1 MKLKKIASLALAGI
15 MAVSMLAGCKDGG
28 NSNSGS
34 SSENTST
41 ASGYSKVLADN
52 LSDDVTDK
60 KYVTFQD
67 NAQDEAALRQSLNNL
82 NTAALKNN
90 SAGRVLDCID
100 DFKKNGYPEMI
111 ADFVDAADFTDPSKT
126 LHVED
131 LAMTWYASKNYI
143 NRTVKDGTVYVIDG
157 AVGANEAVKQV
168 AAQVEDYLEKLPE
181 HNSQNAGSS
190 SVNNDVYDY
199 EYTVSV
205 SVVNKAV
212 NAVNWSNASV
222 TFIAVTVTRTATAD

>member
-82 NTAALKNN
+82 NTEALRNN
-90 SAGRVLDCID
+90 SAGQVLECID
-100 DFKKNGYPEMI
+100 GWNQNGFAEMLNDF
-111 ADFVDAADFTDPSKT
+111 ADAVKFTDGVDIKEP
-126 LHVED
+126 D
-131 LAMTWYASKNYI
+131 LSMAWYSTDAYV

-168 AAQVEDYLEKLPE
+168 ADKIEQYLKQLPE
-181 HNSQNAGSS
+181 DNTANLSNTSS
-190 SVNNDVYDY
+190 NFDVYDY

>member
-1 MKLKKIASLALAGI
+1 MKLKKIASLALTGI

-82 NTAALKNN
+82 NTTALVKN
-90 SAGRVLDCID
+90 SAGRVLDCIF
-100 DFKKNGYPEMI
+100 DFKLNGYPEMI
-111 ADFVDAADFTDPSKT
+111 ADFTDAAGFTDK
-126 LHVED
+126 D
-131 LAMTWYASKNYI
+131 LKIGDLKMEWYASSNYI
-143 NRTVKDGTVYVIDG
+143 NRTVKDGTVFVIDG

-181 HNSQNAGSS
+181 HNSQNASSS

>member
-67 NAQDEAALRQSLNNL
+67 NAQDETALRQSLNNL
-82 NTAALKNN
+82 NTEALRNN
-90 SAGRVLDCID
+90 SAGRVLGCIF
-100 DFKKNGYPEMI
+100 DFEKNGYPEMI
-111 ADFVDAADFTDPSKT
+111 ADFTDAAGFTDEDLKIG
-126 LHVED
+126 D
-131 LAMTWYASKNYI
+131 LAMTWYASSNYI

-168 AAQVEDYLEKLPE
+168 AAKVEQYLKQLPE

>member
-28 NSNSGS
+28 NGNSGS

-82 NTAALKNN
+82 NTTALANN
-90 SAGRVLDCID
+90 SAGRVLGCI
-100 DFKKNGYPEMI
+100 FGFEKNGYPEMI
-111 ADFVDAADFTDPSKT
+111 ADFVDAAGFTDEDLKIG
-126 LHVED
+126 D
-131 LAMTWYASKNYI
+131 LAMTWYASNNYI
-143 NRTVKDGTVYVIDG
+143 NRTVKDGTVFVIDG
-157 AVGANEAVKQV
+157 KVGANEAVKQV
-168 AAQVEDYLEKLPE
+168 AAEVEKYLEQLQE

>member
-15 MAVSMLAGCKDGG
+15 MAVSMLAGCGEG
-28 NSNSGS
+28 ISNSGSS

-82 NTAALKNN
+82 NTEALKN
-90 SAGRVLDCID
+90 SSEGHVLECIYNYA
-100 DFKKNGYPEMI
+100 KNGYPEMI
-111 ADFVDAADFTDPSKT
+111 ADFTDAAGFTDK
-126 LHVED
+126 D
-131 LAMTWYASKNYI
+131 LKIGDLKMEWYASSNYI
-143 NRTVKDGTVYVIDG
+143 NRTVKDGTVFVIDG
-157 AVGANEAVKQV
+157 VVGTNEAVKRV
-168 AAQVEDYLEKLPE
+168 AAQVEDYLEMLPE
-181 HNSQNAGSS
+181 HNSQKVGGNSN
-190 SVNNDVYDY
+190 VNNDVYDY

>member
-1 MKLKKIASLALAGI
+1 MKLKKIASLALAGV
-15 MAVSMLAGCKDGG
+15 MAVSMLAGCGEG
-28 NSNSGS
+28 ISNSGSS

-82 NTAALKNN
+82 NTVALLKQ
-90 SAGRVLDCID
+90 SVGQKLECID
-100 DFKKNGYPEMI
+100 NWDQNGFAEMLNDF
-111 ADFVDAADFTDPSKT
+111 ADAVKFTDGVDIKES
-126 LHVED
+126 D
-131 LAMTWYASKNYI
+131 LSMEWYSTDAYV

-168 AAQVEDYLEKLPE
+168 AAKIEQYLKQLPE
-181 HNSQNAGSS
+181 DNTANLSS
-190 SVNNDVYDY
+190 TSSNFDVYDY

-212 NAVNWSNASV
+212 NANNWSNASV

>member
-82 NTAALKNN
+82 NSTALKNG
-90 SAGRVLDCID
+90 SDGHVLQCIY
-100 DFKKNGYPEMI
+100 DFKLNGYPEMI
-111 ADFVDAADFTDPSKT
+111 ADFTDAAGFTDEDLKIG
-126 LHVED
+126 D
-131 LAMTWYASKNYI
+131 LAMTWYASSNYI
-143 NRTVKDGTVYVIDG
+143 NRTVKDGTVFVIDG
-157 AVGANEAVKQV
+157 TVGANEAVKRV
-168 AAQVEDYLEKLPE
+168 AARVEDYLEQLPE
-181 HNSQNAGSS
+181 HNSQKVGAGSS
-190 SVNNDVYDY
+190 NVNNDVYDY